1 MREHRVEVNDLRG
14 FAFPGTHTLDGVAG
28 QQAHAPDN
36 RPHFFIHA
44 GPRQAIFQQ
53 RGNQRLAL
61 DEGHLA
67 AQAGQHERILA
78 QPRRGIQHLRSH
90 PLSDAHRLGNHLPVA
105 AAKLAPV
112 RGLAFDEV
120 HPHRPRCLRA
130 QLLDLQT
137 INAHLHGKPG
147 SIVLQRQ
154 LKALCPRSGL
164 RLEFSRQR
172 LDPDTCA
179 LLFHHSHL
187 EIEPSH

>member
-1 MREHRVEVNDLRG
+1 MREHRVEVDHLRRLP
-14 FAFPGTHTLDGVAG
+14 FPSAHALDGIAG
-28 QQAHAPDN
+28 QQAHAPHD
-36 RPHFFIHA
+36 RPHLLIRPR
-44 GPRQAIFQQ
+44 PRQAILKQ
-53 RGNQRLAL
+53 RGNQRLAF
-61 DEGHLA
+61 DQGHLA
-67 AQAGQHERILA
+67 AQAGQYECVLA
-78 QPRRGIQHLRSH
+78 QPGSGIQHLRTH
-90 PLSDAHRLGNHLPVA
+90 ALGNAHRLGDHLPVA
-105 AAKLAPV
+105 TTEQAPM

-120 HPHRPRCLRA
+120 HPHRPRRLRA
-130 QLLDLQT
+130 QLLNLQT

-154 LKALCPRSGL
+154 LKALGPRSGL